1 MTKDTFMSAFTFES
15 FKCEVS
21 FNEIVDSYTG
31 EKTRELVLRNNN
43 NENFRAAYLYG
54 EGLKEISRSKSGE
67 KNNILGEF
75 LGIKKNDLNSMM
87 SFFKKYGFLFCL
99 KDYEHFITFHIN
111 DVVYIKDNLEALIN
125 IFNAQDTN
133 NINYKTLLDSVLFL
147 LLNEKRDIKIE
158 DNICYSP
165 SNNDLL
171 HYIINANKIRFDTNN
186 NIVQIP
192 RGDGGTIPAYRVTDH
207 ILNEGINDVIIDEY
221 KDLMDNNDDSLYFL
235 RQIVKSYVTKNTSI
249 LNIDECLI
257 IDFLY
262 HFSRRI
268 SIISLDNISL
278 DMPFQEEVY
287 EVLIEEKNSDLKQA
301 LLKIS
306 KYLIEKELNH
316 FLSEIKPKYDA
327 NTMRPNWN
335 LPSLLSAM
343 YLSLFY
349 LDSNQAM
356 HRICQNINCNQ
367 LFLVSKTNQVKKYC
381 CVYCTNAVSQ
391 RRYRQK
397 K

>member
-1 MTKDTFMSAFTFES
+1 MTKDTFMSAFTFEG
-15 FKCEVS
+15 FKCDIS
-21 FNEIVDSYTG
+21 FNEFVDTYTG
-31 EKTRELVLRNNN
+31 DKIKELVLRNNN
-43 NENFRAAYLYG
+43 EKFRASYLYG
-54 EGLKEISRSKSGE
+54 EGLKEIGREKRGE

-75 LGIKKNDLNSMM
+75 IGIEKNDLNSMM
-87 SFFKKYGFLFCL
+87 SFFKKYGFLFPL
-99 KDYEHFITFHIN
+99 SDYDQFVTFQIE
-111 DVVYIKDNLEALIN
+111 DVNYIKDNLEALIN

-133 NINYKTLLDSVLFL
+133 NIDYKSLLDSVLFL
-147 LLNEKRDIKIE
+147 LLQKEKVIKIN
-158 DNICYSP
+158 DNTCYKS
-165 SNNDLL
+165 SNKDLL
-171 HYIINANKIRFDTNN
+171 HNINNANKIRFDDNSTT
-186 NIVQIP
+186 IQIP
-192 RGDGGTIPAYRVTDH
+192 RDDGGSVPAFEVKDY
-207 ILNEGINDVIIDEY
+207 LLGEGINVVIIEEY
-221 KDLMDNNDDSLYFL
+221 ENLMQDDDYSLSFL
-235 RQIVKSYVTKNTSI
+235 KQIVKAYVSKKNTIFSE
-249 LNIDECLI
+249 DECLI

-268 SIISLDNISL
+268 SIIIPEDISL
-278 DMPFQEEVY
+278 NTLFQEVVY
-287 EVLIEEKNSDLKQA
+287 ETFTKRENDDLKQA

-327 NTMRPNWN
+327 DTMRPNWK
-335 LPSLLSAM
+335 LPSLFSAM

-356 HRICQNINCNQ
+356 YRVCQNINCNQ

>member
-1 MTKDTFMSAFTFES
+1 MTKDTFMSAFTFEG
-15 FKCEVS
+15 FKCDIS
-21 FNEIVDSYTG
+21 FNEFVDTYTG
-31 EKTRELVLRNNN
+31 DKIKELVLRNNN
-43 NENFRAAYLYG
+43 EKFRASYLYG
-54 EGLKEISRSKSGE
+54 EGLKEIGREKRGE

-75 LGIKKNDLNSMM
+75 IGIEKNDLNSMM
-87 SFFKKYGFLFCL
+87 SFFKKYGFLFPL
-99 KDYEHFITFHIN
+99 SDYNQFVTFQIEDIN
-111 DVVYIKDNLEALIN
+111 YIKDNLEALIN

-133 NINYKTLLDSVLFL
+133 NIDYKSLLDSVLFL
-147 LLNEKRDIKIE
+147 LLQKEKVIKIN
-158 DNICYSP
+158 DNTCYKS
-165 SNNDLL
+165 SNKDLL
-171 HYIINANKIRFDTNN
+171 HNINNANKIRFDDNSNT
-186 NIVQIP
+186 IQIP
-192 RGDGGTIPAYRVTDH
+192 RDDGGSVPAFEVKDY
-207 ILNEGINDVIIDEY
+207 LLGEGISVVIIEEY
-221 KDLMDNNDDSLYFL
+221 ENLMQDDDYSLSFL
-235 RQIVKSYVTKNTSI
+235 KQIVKAYVSKKTTIFSE
-249 LNIDECLI
+249 DECLI

-268 SIISLDNISL
+268 SIIIPEDISL
-278 DMPFQEEVY
+278 NTLFQEVVY
-287 EVLIEEKNSDLKQA
+287 ETFTKRENDDLKQA

-327 NTMRPNWN
+327 DTMRPNWK
-335 LPSLLSAM
+335 LPSLFSAM

-356 HRICQNINCNQ
+356 YRVCQNINCNQ

>member
-1 MTKDTFMSAFTFES
+1 MTKDAFMSAFTFES

-21 FNEIVDSYTG
+21 FNEIVDTYTG
-31 EKTRELVLRNNN
+31 DKTKELVLRNNS
-43 NENFRAAYLYG
+43 EKFRAAYLYG
-54 EGLKEISRSKSGE
+54 EGLKEIGRGKSGE

-75 LGIKKNDLNSMM
+75 IGIEKNDLNSMM
-87 SFFKKYGFLFCL
+87 SFFKKYGFLFPL
-99 KDYEHFITFHIN
+99 NNYEQFVTFQIKDVN
-111 DVVYIKDNLEALIN
+111 YIKDNLEALIN
-125 IFNAQDTN
+125 IFSAQDTD
-133 NINYKTLLDSVLFL
+133 NIDYRTLLDSVLFL
-147 LLNEKRDIKIE
+147 LLQKEKVIKIN
-158 DNICYSP
+158 DNTCYKS
-165 SNNDLL
+165 SNKDLL
-171 HYIINANKIRFDTNN
+171 HNINNANKIRFDDNSNT
-186 NIVQIP
+186 IQIP
-192 RGDGGTIPAYRVTDH
+192 RDDGGTVPAFEVKDY
-207 ILNEGINDVIIDEY
+207 LLGEGINVVIIEEYENLMQDDEY
-221 KDLMDNNDDSLYFL
+221 SLSFL
-235 RQIVKSYVTKNTSI
+235 KQIVKAYVSKKTTIFSE
-249 LNIDECLI
+249 DECLI

-268 SIISLDNISL
+268 SIIIPEDISL
-278 DMPFQEEVY
+278 NTLFQEVVY
-287 EVLIEEKNSDLKQA
+287 ETFTKRENDDLKQA

-327 NTMRPNWN
+327 DTMRPNWK
-335 LPSLLSAM
+335 LPSLFSAM

-356 HRICQNINCNQ
+356 YRVCQNINCNQ

-397 K
+397 R

>member
-1 MTKDTFMSAFTFES
+1 MTKDAFMSAFTFES

-21 FNEIVDSYTG
+21 FNGIVDPYTG
-31 EKTRELVLRNNN
+31 DKTKELVLRNNN
-43 NENFRAAYLYG
+43 EKFRAAYLYG
-54 EGLKEISRSKSGE
+54 EGLKEISREKSGE

-75 LGIKKNDLNSMM
+75 IGIDKNDLNSMM
-87 SFFKKYGFLFCL
+87 SFFKKYGFLL
-99 KDYEHFITFHIN
+99 PLNSYEQFVTFQID
-111 DVVYIKDNLEALIN
+111 DVDYIKDNLEALIN
-125 IFNAQDTN
+125 IFNAQDTD
-133 NINYKTLLDSVLFL
+133 NINYKSLLDSVLFL
-147 LLNEKRDIKIE
+147 LLNEKRDITIE
-158 DNICYSP
+158 DNVCYSS

-171 HYIINANKIRFDTNN
+171 HNIVNANKIRFDNKNN
-186 NIVQIP
+186 VVQIN
-192 RGDGGTIPAYRVTDH
+192 RTDGCIIPSYRVKDY
-207 ILNEGINDVIIDEY
+207 LLDEGINEVIIDEY
-221 KDLMDNNDDSLYFL
+221 EDLMQNDDYSLSFL
-235 RQIVKSYVTKNTSI
+235 KQIVKSYTSKKEAI
-249 LNIDECLI
+249 FNEYECLI

-268 SIISLDNISL
+268 SIITLDNVSL
-278 DMPFQEEVY
+278 DMPFQEAVY
-287 EVLIEEKNSDLKQA
+287 EMFTTGKNSDLQHA

-356 HRICQNINCNQ
+356 HRVCQNINCHQ